1 MSTAVATSPEIERP
15 EIANPAVPNPK
26 ARHKRASS
34 KRTTMRTPPVQT
46 QPHGLTRGH
55 RWHTSTSVYAPE
67 QMPLPIPVP
76 RTLLPAPVERGNG
89 QTGELRHRS
98 ARFMQAIAEVI
109 AGIRPTR
116 QLSPWLTREVH
127 TQLSTYV
134 NTTFSATTGPTRQR
148 VQIVSVHL
156 FMVNEDTAEIAARM
170 VLRGR
175 SHAIAA
181 RLQHVNDPR
190 ERSVWRCTALEWA

>member
-1 MSTAVATSPEIERP
+1 MSTAIATTP
-15 EIANPAVPNPK
+15 EIANPALPNPTV
-26 ARHKRASS
+26 RHKRTSAKS
-34 KRTTMRTPPVQT
+34 TTFKLSPAQP

-76 RTLLPAPVERGNG
+76 RTLLPAPVERGTS

-127 TQLSTYV
+127 TQLNTYV
-134 NTTFSATTGPTRQR
+134 NATFSHAAGPARQR
-148 VQIVSVHL
+148 AQIVSVHL
-156 FMVNEDTAEIAARM
+156 YMVNDDTAEIAARM
-170 VLRGR
+170 VMRGR